1 MITPT
6 DLICAKISYGRKMS
20 DSELIRNMI
29 KDDVNSAQKKT
40 AAKAK
45 AYYQCDHDI
54 KNHDFRKSKISETDD
69 NGNERIVDFINPNRS
84 NLRVTDPF
92 HKILVDQ
99 KASYLVGREPTISL
113 KGEDKAYQDF
123 LSGIADNSFNEL
135 IHDYVIEASNSGAAV
150 LHFYYDDKGELRSC
164 IVPFEEVILIYDEKY
179 QRDLTAVMRYY
190 SIKVYSGN
198 EYRLR
203 KKVEIWTPQDVT
215 YYIEQ
220 EENEFVI
227 DGSYPVNPMPHWWST
242 VTVDGMIKKKEPHSW
257 GRLPFVVI
265 ENNRDRINDL
275 KPVKGLID
283 AYDML
288 SSAGVNDFV
297 DLVSLYWAI
306 VGYGGEAAQAIVK
319 KLQINRAVN
328 ISGADGSIEA
338 KQVNLSEAGRI
349 EYLNMLR
356 RDIYHFGM
364 GVDTDNDKLG
374 NASGVSLKFQYTL
387 LDLKANAM
395 AAKLRNAIKD
405 YFWFVTDDYNRLNG
419 TAYNSDDIVVTI
431 NKTMIT
437 NDLETVNMICSS
449 EGIVSKQTLLENHPM
464 VSDVNE
470 ELKRLEKEE
479 RDNIEAFAKY
489 GLKEGGEGDDK

>member
-1 MITPT
+1 M
-6 DLICAKISYGRKMS
+6 
-20 DSELIRNMI
+20 
-29 KDDVNSAQKKT
+29 
-40 AAKAK
+40 
-45 AYYQCDHDI
+45 
-54 KNHDFRKSKISETDD
+54 
-69 NGNERIVDFINPNRS
+69 
-84 NLRVTDPF
+84 
-92 HKILVDQ
+92 
-99 KASYLVGREPTISL
+99 
-113 KGEDKAYQDF
+113 
-123 LSGIADNSFNEL
+123 
-135 IHDYVIEASNSGAAV
+135 
-150 LHFYYDDKGELRSC
+150 
-164 IVPFEEVILIYDEKY
+164 PFEEVILIYDEKY

-405 YFWFVTDDYNRLNG
+405 YFWFVTDDYNRLNK
-419 TAYNSDDIVVTI
+419 TDYNSDDIVVTI

>member
-1 MITPT
+1 
-6 DLICAKISYGRKMS
+6 
-20 DSELIRNMI
+20 
-29 KDDVNSAQKKT
+29 
-40 AAKAK
+40 
-45 AYYQCDHDI
+45 
-54 KNHDFRKSKISETDD
+54 
-69 NGNERIVDFINPNRS
+69 
-84 NLRVTDPF
+84 
-92 HKILVDQ
+92 
-99 KASYLVGREPTISL
+99 
-113 KGEDKAYQDF
+113 
-123 LSGIADNSFNEL
+123 
-135 IHDYVIEASNSGAAV
+135 
-150 LHFYYDDKGELRSC
+150 
-164 IVPFEEVILIYDEKY
+164 
-179 QRDLTAVMRYY
+179 
-190 SIKVYSGN
+190 
-198 EYRLR
+198 
-203 KKVEIWTPQDVT
+203 
-215 YYIEQ
+215 
-220 EENEFVI
+220 
-227 DGSYPVNPMPHWWST
+227 MPHWWST

-257 GRLPFVVI
+257 GRLPFVVL

-405 YFWFVTDDYNRLNG
+405 YFWFVTDDYNRLNK
-419 TAYNSDDIVVTI
+419 TDYNSDDIVVTI